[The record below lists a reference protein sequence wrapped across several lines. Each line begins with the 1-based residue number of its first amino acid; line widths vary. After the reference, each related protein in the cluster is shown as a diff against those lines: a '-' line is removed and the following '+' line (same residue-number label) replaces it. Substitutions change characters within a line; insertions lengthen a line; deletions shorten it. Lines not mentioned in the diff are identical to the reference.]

1 MLNKPLEVH
10 VEPVV
15 PLVVLVPPH
24 NPQTSLEPLG
34 YLMDGVLHL
43 AFDLPEA
50 NGAVAAEQPYGIV
63 DIKELLFIILIVSFR
78 LLLLHSVRVV
88 LGV

>member
-1 MLNKPLEVH
+1 
-10 VEPVV
+10 
-15 PLVVLVPPH
+15 
-24 NPQTSLEPLG
+24 
-34 YLMDGVLHL
+34 MDGVLHL

-88 LGV
+88 LRV